1 MKGREPLSQP
11 SKSLAERFRNPNGFP
26 GEVFVMAHR
35 GVFLDESRVIL
46 PENSV
51 PAVERAREIGCDLVE
66 IDVQFTSDGTA
77 VVMHDTTLD
86 RTTAA
91 KGEIA
96 SFRYSDLKEVP
107 LVHPATRKEFAATI
121 PSLED
126 VFQALGDQMLVNVE
140 LKTDIE
146 AIPEIARIAAA
157 AGVSHQLTI
166 KSNLRDATRFER
178 VADIISCTPDPV
190 EFIPVLIDSEDG
202 LEGMKTACDLL
213 SPVCIECIVDYR
225 FGNDAG
231 YNLLARRGMTLDG
244 GPLFS
249 LEARRIAA
257 DGNMR
262 LFVNTLFVNP
272 HIPGHHQWN
281 GGRSCE
287 LGRVAPDSVYGFWIA
302 HGASVI
308 QTDNAQF
315 VLDWLKASGFRR
327 C

>member
-1 MKGREPLSQP
+1 MPQP
-11 SKSLAERFRNPNGFP
+11 SRNLAERFRNANGNP

-35 GVFLDESRVIL
+35 GVFLDEGWVIL

-77 VVMHDTTLD
+77 IVMHDPTLD

-91 KGEIA
+91 NGEIA
-96 SFRYSDLKEVP
+96 SCRYSDLKEVP
-107 LVHPATRKEFAATI
+107 LVHPETRQEFSARI

-126 VFQALGDQMLVNVE
+126 VFLALGDKMLVNVE
-140 LKTDIE
+140 LKTGIE
-146 AIPEIARIAAA
+146 AIPDIARIAAD

-166 KSNLRDATRFER
+166 KSNQGDATRFER
-178 VADIISCTPDPV
+178 VAEIVSSTRNQVD
-190 EFIPVLIDSEDG
+190 FIPVLIDSRDG
-202 LEGMKTACDLL
+202 LEGMVAACEIL
-213 SPVCIECIVDYR
+213 SPNCIECVVDYG

-231 YNLLARRGMTLDG
+231 YNLLARRGMTIDG

-257 DGNMR
+257 SRNVR

-287 LGRVAPDSVYGFWIA
+287 LGRIAPDSVYGFWIA
-302 HGASVI
+302 HGASVL
-308 QTDNAQF
+308 QTDDAQF

>member
-1 MKGREPLSQP
+1 MKGGEPLP
-11 SKSLAERFRNPNGFP
+11 KPTTGLADRFRDPNNNP

-35 GVFLDESRVIL
+35 GVFLDKGRVVL

-51 PAVERAREIGCDLVE
+51 LAIERARRIGCDLVE
-66 IDVQFTSDGTA
+66 IDVHFTSDGTA
-77 VVMHDTTLD
+77 VVMHDRTLD
-86 RTTAA
+86 RTSSA

-96 SFRYSDLKEVP
+96 SFRFSDLKEVP
-107 LVHPATRKEFAATI
+107 LVHPGTRQEFAATI
-121 PSLED
+121 PSLEEM
-126 VFQALGDQMLVNVE
+126 FLALGDQMLVNVE
-140 LKTDIE
+140 LKTGIE

-166 KSNLRDATRFER
+166 KSNLGDATRFER
-178 VADIISCTPDPV
+178 VAEIISRTPDPV
-190 EFIPVLIDSEDG
+190 EFIPVLIDNRDG

-225 FGNDAG
+225 FGDDAG

-287 LGRVAPDSVYGFWIA
+287 LGRFAPDSVYGFWIA
-302 HGASVI
+302 HGASVL
-308 QTDNAQF
+308 QTDDAQF

>member
-1 MKGREPLSQP
+1 MKGDEPLP
-11 SKSLAERFRNPNGFP
+11 DPTPSLAERFRNPNGNP
-26 GEVFVMAHR
+26 GEVFVSAHR
-35 GVFLDESRVIL
+35 GVFLDGDRVIL

-51 PAVERAREIGCDLVE
+51 PAVEQARQTGCDMVE
-66 IDVQFTSDGTA
+66 VDVHFTSDGTA
-77 VVMHDTTLD
+77 VVMHDPTLG
-86 RTTAA
+86 RTSAA
-91 KGEIA
+91 KGAIA
-96 SFRYSDLKEVP
+96 SHRYSDLKEVP
-107 LVHPATRKEFAATI
+107 LVHPATRHAFATKI
-121 PSLED
+121 PALEE
-126 VFQALGDQMLVNVE
+126 VFQALGDRMLINVE
-140 LKTDIE
+140 LKVGIE

-157 AGVSHQLTI
+157 AGVSHQLTV

-178 VADIISCTPDPV
+178 VAEIVTLAPNAV
-190 EFIPVLIDSEDG
+190 NFIPVLIDSRDG
-202 LEGMKTACDLL
+202 LEGMIAACDLL
-213 SPVCIECIVDYR
+213 SPGCVECVVDYP
-225 FGNDAG
+225 FGDDEG
-231 YNLLARRGMTLDG
+231 YNLLARRGMTIDG

-257 DGNMR
+257 DRNMR
-262 LFVNTLFVNP
+262 LFVNTLYVNP

-308 QTDNAQF
+308 QTDDARF